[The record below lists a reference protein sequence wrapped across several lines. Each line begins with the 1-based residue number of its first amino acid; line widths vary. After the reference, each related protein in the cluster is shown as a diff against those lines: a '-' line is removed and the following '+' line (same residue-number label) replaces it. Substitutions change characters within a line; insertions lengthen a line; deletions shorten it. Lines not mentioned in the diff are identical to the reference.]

1 MTVVSRIKQY
11 ALLLLL
17 FITAVTSYFGFLCY
31 EIYMKPL
38 MHYGVP
44 SEFTINKKETI
55 RQVARRMRSN
65 GYIRSSELF
74 VYAFLAHNDQS
85 NLYSGNYIIYPH
97 DTLYRFIQRVSK
109 AQVLQEAFTI
119 VEGWT
124 WPRLWDALN
133 TDTRILHSSEA
144 AVKEFFEQ
152 LDGNAKLFSSL
163 EGAFLPDTYHFSS
176 GVRDIDV
183 LAHAYTA
190 KDRLIQQAWQQRKP
204 ALKLKTPYQAIVIAS
219 LIERESRYPPE
230 FSHISSVIHNRLKK
244 NMPIQIDAAVL
255 YGRDKRIKGP
265 LTVKDLRKDSPF
277 NTYTRKGLPPSPI
290 SFPSRRAILAALNP
304 DEGDDLFYLAMPN
317 GRHYFSK
324 TFYEHKLA
332 KKRYIKGKSQ

>member
-1 MTVVSRIKQY
+1 
-11 ALLLLL
+11 
-17 FITAVTSYFGFLCY
+17 
-31 EIYMKPL
+31 

-55 RQVARRMRSN
+55 RQVAQRMRVN
-65 GYIRSSELF
+65 GFIRSSELF
-74 VYAFLAHNDQS
+74 VYAFLAHNDQNS
-85 NLYSGNYIIYPH
+85 LYSGNYIIYPH

-124 WPRLWDALN
+124 WERLWQVLN
-133 TDTRILHSSEA
+133 TDPRIKHSSEA
-144 AVKEFFEQ
+144 TVKTFFEQ
-152 LDGNAKLFSSL
+152 LDNNAKLFGTL
-163 EGAFLPDTYHFSS
+163 EGAFIADTYHFSS
-176 GVRDIDV
+176 GVRDIDI

-190 KDRLIQQAWQQRKP
+190 KDRFIQQAWQERKP
-204 ALKLKTPYQAIVIAS
+204 NNKIKTPYQAIIIAS

-230 FSHISSVIHNRLKK
+230 FAHISSVIHNRLRK

-255 YGRDKRIKGP
+255 YGRDKSIKGP

-290 SFPSRRAILAALNP
+290 SFPSRRAIIAALHP
-304 DEGDDLFYLAMPN
+304 DEADDLFYLAMPN

-324 TFYEHKLA
+324 TFYEHKQA
-332 KKRYIKGKSQ
+332 KKRYIRGKQKQ